1 MENPFLHPYHTP
13 HDTVPF
19 DKITLADYE
28 PAIREGMRR
37 EDEEIKQIIIIHIS
51 ASLECKNNLDQKSR
65 RELKK

>member
-37 EDEEIKQIIIIHIS
+37 EDEEIKQIIYNPENC
-51 ASLECKNNLDQKSR
+51 LNV
-65 RELKK
+65 